1 MSNQLKS
8 NRNLAQ
14 IYFKLED
21 NANFGQIY
29 RKLTD
34 SFIRKENMQVWNY
47 IIAYM
52 LYVCC
57 MSNGK
62 KFYKRKFFCLFLN
75 DILWKEDDIK
85 KFEAYVSRFII
96 QGIRL

>member
-1 MSNQLKS
+1 M
-8 NRNLAQ
+8 Q
-14 IYFKLED
+14 ILI
-21 NANFGQIY
+21 QIY